1 MVTQFNFKILL
12 IAVFI
17 FSSLPY
23 TQAQEKE
30 LSKADKQFE
39 SYAFIDAQKIYLRLA
54 GDGYESPELFQ
65 KLGDSYYFNAKY
77 EESAKWYERLVEKYP
92 DEVSPEHLFRYAQSL
107 KALQNYSKSD
117 EIMEAFR
124 KAKGGDSRAELFEE
138 EPDYLEDISY
148 SDSDYEVENLRKT
161 NSRYSDFGPMFYENS
176 LIFSSSRDTGTVDKY
191 IHKWNNEP
199 FLDFYQAAV
208 DKETGDLGPVEKF
221 GDKLNSRF
229 HESTPTFSSDGRT
242 IYFTRNNFAQGVK
255 RSDKRGTI
263 RLKTYKAVKQGDSW
277 SDPVE
282 LPFNSDEY
290 SVSHPALSPDNK
302 QLYFASDMPGTTGLS
317 DLWVVDILGDNT
329 YSKPR
334 NLGPKVNTEGR
345 ENFPYISKKGNLY
358 FSSDGRPGLGGLDI
372 YVAAT
377 RKNGDIAYI
386 INLGKPINSPQDDFA
401 FIVDEFSNTGY
412 FSTNRYYGMGG
423 DDIFRFKRTIKVIP
437 ECRTKIVGTIR
448 DAQTLLPISTA
459 TVNMLDLNGNV
470 LQTTEVNEKG
480 EYELNPLCNTEILIR
495 AEEPDYYSSE
505 KLVTSLLEDKSMTV
519 DLNLEPRITR
529 INPGDD
535 LAKLLKLN
543 PIYFDFDRF
552 NIRPDAAIEL
562 VKVLAVMESNPTL
575 VVEVRAHTDSRGP
588 DDYNLTLS
596 DKRAKATA
604 NYIVSRGI
612 DPSRITGEGFG
623 ETELK
628 NECSNGVN
636 CSEEEHQLN
645 RRSEFI
651 VIDY

>member
-1 MVTQFNFKILL
+1 MVTQVNFKILL

-17 FSSLPY
+17 FYSLPH

-30 LSKADKQFE
+30 LSKADKKFE

-77 EESAKWYERLVEKYP
+77 EESAQWFERLVEKYP
-92 DEVSPEHLFRYAQSL
+92 DAVSPEHLFRYAQAL

-117 EIMEAFR
+117 VIMEAFK

-148 SDSDYEVENLRKT
+148 SDSDYEVENLRRT
-161 NSRYSDFGPMFYENS
+161 NSRYSDFGPMFYENK
-176 LIFSSSRDTGTVDKY
+176 LIFSSSRDTGTTEKY

-199 FLDFYQAAV
+199 FLDFYQAPI
-208 DKETGDLGPVEKF
+208 DRETGELGIVEKF
-221 GDKLNSRF
+221 ADKLNSRY
-229 HESTPTFSSDGRT
+229 HESSPTFTSDGKT
-242 IYFTRNNFAQGVK
+242 IYFTRNNYAQGVK
-255 RSDKRGTI
+255 RTDRNGTI
-263 RLKTYKAVKQGDSW
+263 RLKIYKAEKLGDSW
-277 SDPVE
+277 SDPIE
-282 LPFNSDEY
+282 LPFSSDEY

-302 QLYFASDMPGTTGLS
+302 KLYFASDMPGTTGFS
-317 DLWVVDILGDNT
+317 DLWVVDILGDNEFGE
-329 YSKPR
+329 PR

-401 FIVDEFSNTGY
+401 FIVDESTNTGY
-412 FSTNRYYGMGG
+412 FSTNRYFGMGG
-423 DDIFRFKRTIKVIP
+423 DDIFKFKRTIKVIP
-437 ECRTKIVGTIR
+437 ECRTTIVGIVR
-448 DAQTLLPISTA
+448 DAQTSIPITTA
-459 TVNMLDLNGNV
+459 TVSMLDLDGNV
-470 LQTTEVNEKG
+470 LQTTKVDQNG
-480 EYELNPLCNTEILIR
+480 EYELNPLCNAEILIR
-495 AEEPDYYSSE
+495 AEEPDYYSAE
-505 KLVTSLLEDKSMTV
+505 ELVTTPLENKSMTV

-535 LAKLLKLN
+535 LAELLDLA

-612 DPSRITGEGFG
+612 DPSRISGQGFG
-623 ETELK
+623 ETQLQ
-628 NECSNGVN
+628 NECSNGVD
-636 CSEEEHQLN
+636 CSEEQHQLN

-651 VIDY
+651 VIEY

>member
-1 MVTQFNFKILL
+1 MVMHVNFKILL
-12 IAVFI
+12 LTLFVFSGLFKI
-17 FSSLPY
+17 
-23 TQAQEKE
+23 QAQEKE
-30 LSKADKQFE
+30 LSKADKKFE

-77 EESAKWYERLVEKYP
+77 EESAQWYAKLVDRYP
-92 DEVSPEHLFRYAQSL
+92 DAVSPEHLFRYAQAL

-148 SDSDYEVENLRKT
+148 SDSEYEVENLRRT
-161 NSRYSDFGPMFYENS
+161 NSRYSDFGPMFYENK
-176 LIFSSSRDTGTVDKY
+176 LIFSSSRDTGTTKKY
-191 IHKWNNEP
+191 LHKWNNEP
-199 FLDFYQAAV
+199 FLDFYQAPI
-208 DKETGDLGPVEKF
+208 DRETGELGFVEKF
-221 GDKLNSRF
+221 AEKLNSRY
-229 HESTPTFSSDGRT
+229 HESSPAFTNDGRT
-242 IYFTRNNFAQGVK
+242 IYFTRNNYAQGVK
-255 RSDKRGTI
+255 RTDKNGTI
-263 RLKTYKAVKQGDSW
+263 RLKIYKSEKRGDSW

-282 LPFNSDEY
+282 LPFNNDEY

-302 QLYFASDMPGTTGLS
+302 KLYFASDMPGTTGFS
-317 DLWVVDILGDNT
+317 DLWVVDILDDNE
-329 YSKPR
+329 YSEPR

-412 FSTNRYYGMGG
+412 FSTNRYFGMGG
-423 DDIFRFKRTIKVIP
+423 DDIFRFTRTIKAIP
-437 ECRTKIVGTIR
+437 ECRTSIVGTIR
-448 DAQTLLPISTA
+448 DAQTLLPIATA
-459 TVNMLDLNGNV
+459 TVSALDLDGNI
-470 LQTTEVNEKG
+470 LQTTDVDENGK
-480 EYELNPLCNTEILIR
+480 YELNPLCNTEILIR
-495 AEEPDYYSSE
+495 AEEPEYYSAE
-505 KLVTSLLEDKSMTV
+505 ELVTTPIENKSKTV

-535 LAKLLKLN
+535 LAPLLNLN

-575 VVEVRAHTDSRGP
+575 VVEVRAHTDSRGA
-588 DDYNLTLS
+588 DAYNLALS

-612 DPSRITGEGFG
+612 DPSRISGKGFG
-623 ETELK
+623 ETQLK
-628 NECSNGVN
+628 NECANGVE
-636 CSEEEHQLN
+636 CTEEQHQLN

-651 VIDY
+651 VISF